1 MISQVSLRNVRLF
14 GDESRAFQ
22 LKPLTVFCGSNSSGK
37 STILK
42 VFPLLRQT
50 QGIRESAEEVSGKLR
65 FKGTQVDLGNYFS
78 LVTDNEIARQ
88 MHFGI
93 RVRTSAPKS
102 VYEFLLYIKRNT
114 KVEFTPSKQ
123 GDAPEEFDLDYSFVF
138 VAENPGGTESSSF
151 KSGKHIGGNLLNAE
165 FEVTVKGESLL
176 KWSVDKLDKVEAAI
190 DETAKSDFI
199 DEITQRLYKINLPSA
214 FFEKVGMAEHM
225 QPQSSENPERTTL
238 IALLRGLLP
247 VALIANPKTESDQA
261 AAGSEHSYTRWPIPP
276 IIEWQH
282 EVFKSALLNLNYVA
296 PLRTPGKRYY
306 ITELDSGPGM
316 DPTGEFLPYIL
327 RDKKQTLVLN
337 TSPNELRKEKNEP
350 LSSALGGWLRYLR
363 TGTFVGDEQKQTEFE
378 LATSEIHTEVKLKS
392 LINTKTHSLADSG
405 FGYSQIVPILV
416 RGLLAPA
423 DGTLVVEQPELHL
436 HPALQVR
443 IADFFLAMASIGK
456 QVIIETHSEHLVNA
470 IRVKAAEDT
479 TNELHKL
486 CKIYFLS
493 TESEKPQ
500 VRDLS
505 VQADGS
511 LNEWPEC
518 FFGEALTLSGR
529 LLRAQNKMRI
539 NRK

>member
-1 MISQVSLRNVRLF
+1 
-14 GDESRAFQ
+14 
-22 LKPLTVFCGSNSSGK
+22 
-37 STILK
+37 
-42 VFPLLRQT
+42 
-50 QGIRESAEEVSGKLR
+50 
-65 FKGTQVDLGNYFS
+65 
-78 LVTDNEIARQ
+78 
-88 MHFGI
+88 
-93 RVRTSAPKS
+93 
-102 VYEFLLYIKRNT
+102 
-114 KVEFTPSKQ
+114 
-123 GDAPEEFDLDYSFVF
+123 
-138 VAENPGGTESSSF
+138 
-151 KSGKHIGGNLLNAE
+151 
-165 FEVTVKGESLL
+165 
-176 KWSVDKLDKVEAAI
+176 
-190 DETAKSDFI
+190 
-199 DEITQRLYKINLPSA
+199 
-214 FFEKVGMAEHM
+214 
-225 QPQSSENPERTTL
+225 
-238 IALLRGLLP
+238 
-247 VALIANPKTESDQA
+247 
-261 AAGSEHSYTRWPIPP
+261 
-276 IIEWQH
+276 
-282 EVFKSALLNLNYVA
+282 
-296 PLRTPGKRYY
+296 
-306 ITELDSGPGM
+306 
-316 DPTGEFLPYIL
+316 
-327 RDKKQTLVLN
+327 LVLN